1 MSRLWGCRRFLIYQ
15 QTPQPQALNEAREDV
30 KQTVPRVADRW
41 HGRHQLCGRGQSTPL
56 CKLSHCIIFYLVIW
70 LVFADTR
77 ARVCT
82 KTIYSNPSCLTACA
96 GMQVDLQFL

>member
-41 HGRHQLCGRGQSTPL
+41 HGRHQLCARSQGRSSL
-56 CKLSHCIIFYLVIW
+56 RELSLAPIFI
-70 LVFADTR
+70 
-77 ARVCT
+77 
-82 KTIYSNPSCLTACA
+82 
-96 GMQVDLQFL
+96 